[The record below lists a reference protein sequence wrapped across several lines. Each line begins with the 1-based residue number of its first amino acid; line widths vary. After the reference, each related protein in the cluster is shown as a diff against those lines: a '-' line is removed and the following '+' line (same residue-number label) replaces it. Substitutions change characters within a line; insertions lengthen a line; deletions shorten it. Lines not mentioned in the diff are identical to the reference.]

1 MINSNERTISSLTH
15 LSALTQ
21 YFLPFGNFICPI
33 IIWSSKKN
41 DSEFIDYNG
50 KQILNFQLSIF
61 AYSIVALLIA
71 VPLLIFGFVK
81 NVSTNSTFNSSIN
94 IENINFD
101 ASRNLD
107 RNQVLRL
114 AACDFV
120 EKNQNVLITGSTGVG
135 KSFLGTALG
144 YQACI
149 QGYKVSYYNTSKLF
163 AKLKMAK
170 ADGSYLKELAKIER
184 QDVIILDDFGLQ
196 ALDSQNRITLLE
208 IIEDRHNNG
217 SIIVT
222 SQIPV
227 QGWYDIIGEKTIAD
241 AILDRLIHQSHR
253 IELQGESMRK
263 KRGINKD

>member
-1 MINSNERTISSLTH
+1 MNQSTETKMKQMKLYGMHSAFKTAVESGKTDHYTIDQFISVLIDAEWDERHNRHIERS
-15 LSALTQ
+15 
-21 YFLPFGNFICPI
+21 I
-33 IIWSSKKN
+33 KN
-41 DSEFIDYNG
+41 AKFHYKS
-50 KQILNFQLSIF
+50 
-61 AYSIVALLIA
+61 
-71 VPLLIFGFVK
+71 
-81 NVSTNSTFNSSIN
+81 N
-94 IENINFD
+94 IENINYES
-101 ASRNLD
+101 SRNLD
-107 RNQVLRL
+107 RTIVLRL
-114 AACDFV
+114 AECEFV
-120 EKNQNVLITGSTGVG
+120 EKNENILITGSTGVG

-149 QGYKVSYYNTSKLF
+149 QGYKVSYFNTSKLF

-170 ADGSYLKELAKIER
+170 ADGSYLRELAKIER

-253 IELQGESMRK
+253 IELHGESMRK
-263 KRGINKD
+263 KRGLNKE

>member
-1 MINSNERTISSLTH
+1 MNEATVIKLNQMNLKGMCNAFKSTIEN
-15 LSALTQ
+15 
-21 YFLPFGNFICPI
+21 GNVDRYTIDQMVSI
-33 IIWSSKKN
+33 LVDAEWDDRHNRRIERSIKN
-41 DSEFIDYNG
+41 AKFHYKANIES
-50 KQILNFQLSIF
+50 LNFD
-61 AYSIVALLIA
+61 
-71 VPLLIFGFVK
+71 
-81 NVSTNSTFNSSIN
+81 SSR
-94 IENINFD
+94 
-101 ASRNLD
+101 SLD
-107 RNQVLRL
+107 RTQILRL
-114 AACDFV
+114 ADCEFV
-120 EKNQNVLITGSTGVG
+120 NKNQNVLITGSTGVG
-135 KSFLGTALG
+135 KSYLGTALG

-149 QGYKVSYYNTSKLF
+149 EGYKVSYFNTSKLF

-170 ADGSYLKELAKIER
+170 ADGSYLKELAKLER

-241 AILDRLIHQSHR
+241 AILDRLIHNAHR

-263 KRGINKD
+263 KRSKNNE